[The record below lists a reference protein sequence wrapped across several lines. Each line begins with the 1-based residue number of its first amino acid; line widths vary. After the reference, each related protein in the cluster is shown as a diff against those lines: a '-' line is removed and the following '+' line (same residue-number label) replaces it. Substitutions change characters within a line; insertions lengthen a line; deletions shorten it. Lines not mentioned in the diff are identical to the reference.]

1 MTAAALLRAASERL
15 AAAGIDTA
23 RLDAEVLLGHVLGR
37 TRAGLYARLNET
49 VSDEAAPRFAALL
62 DRRARREPVAYLTG
76 EQEFW
81 SLPFIVSPDV
91 LIPRPETELI
101 VSHAIRWRAALPRG
115 QAPRERRLLDIGT
128 GSGCLAVVLA
138 REIADAMVTAAD
150 ISPAALAVARR
161 NAERHGVAERIAFL
175 ASDVYAGLPADASFD
190 VIASN
195 PPYLAPGDQRSP
207 ELAFEPRAALDAGAD
222 GLDVI
227 RRLLA
232 GASARLRPEGQLL
245 VEIGAGQANAVLAL
259 ADAAGL
265 TGAVEPDL
273 AGIPRL
279 LVARPI

>member
-101 VSHAIRWRAALPRG
+101 VSSAIPWRAALPRG
-115 QAPRERRLLDIGT
+115 QAPRVLDVGT
-128 GSGCLAVVLA
+128 GSGCIAVALA
-138 REIADAMVTAAD
+138 REIADAQGTAVDVSA
-150 ISPAALAVARR
+150 AALAVARR
-161 NAERHGVAERIAFL
+161 NAERHGVAERIEFR
-175 ASDVYAGLPADASFD
+175 ASDVYAGLPADATFD
-190 VIASN
+190 LIVSN
-195 PPYLAPGDQRSP
+195 PPYLAPGDQHSP
-207 ELAFEPRAALDAGAD
+207 ELVFEPRAALDAGAD

-232 GASARLRPEGQLL
+232 GAPARLRPDGLLL
-245 VEIGAGQANAVLAL
+245 VEIGAGQADAVLAL
-259 ADAAGL
+259 ASAARL
-265 TGAVEPDL
+265 TARVEPDL

-279 LVARPI
+279 LVARRR